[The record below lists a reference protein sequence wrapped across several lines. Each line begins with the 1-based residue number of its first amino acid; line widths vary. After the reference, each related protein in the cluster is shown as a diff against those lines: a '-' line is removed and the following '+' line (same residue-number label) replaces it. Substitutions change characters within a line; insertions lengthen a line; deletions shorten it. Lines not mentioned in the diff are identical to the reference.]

1 MKKLKK
7 IIKLC
12 FMAIIILN
20 ICTGCKKNEKIY
32 NFGEIIKVK
41 LNDTLEKEFYVIKDE
56 GETLKLLSKDSIG
69 KSTYN
74 DIQEGYGCQFY
85 GDCQPY
91 NKYEGS
97 IIESKIKELTKDWTN
112 VQSVSL
118 LNIEDL
124 IEPISISNK
133 YFYKRSNSSIEIN
146 EEYKEIFTGDFWLY
160 NTYMKSINLA
170 WKIKDSS
177 FETLSITEK
186 ADIRPIIII
195 EKFLIQ

>member
-12 FMAIIILN
+12 FIAIVILN

-41 LNDTLEKEFYVIKDE
+41 LNDTLEKDFYVIKDE

-74 DIQEGYGCQFY
+74 QIQEGYGCQFY

-97 IIESKIKELTKDWTN
+97 IIENKIKELTRDWTN

-124 IEPISISNK
+124 IEPLNLSNR
-133 YFYKRSNSSIEIN
+133 YFYKRSNNPVEIN
-146 EEYKEIFTGDFWLY
+146 DEYKELFLRRFSIENSEHFGLLNPGWYMRRCQYCDRPVWQTGCS
-160 NTYMKSINLA
+160 M
-170 WKIKDSS
+170 
-177 FETLSITEK
+177 
-186 ADIRPIIII
+186 R
-195 EKFLIQ
+195 